1 MCVDG
6 IFGRGN
12 GTETFLAR
20 DWVDAIKPC
29 FSTAD
34 EKGSHAGGDIV
45 DHLSLSAG
53 YMAEMPG
60 SFPGST
66 KTIAAC

>member
-1 MCVDG
+1 M
-6 IFGRGN
+6 
-12 GTETFLAR
+12 LAR

-29 FSTAD
+29 FSAAD
-34 EKGSHAGGDIV
+34 KKGSHAGGDVV

-53 YMAEMPG
+53 YMAEMPD
-60 SFPGST
+60 SFPCST